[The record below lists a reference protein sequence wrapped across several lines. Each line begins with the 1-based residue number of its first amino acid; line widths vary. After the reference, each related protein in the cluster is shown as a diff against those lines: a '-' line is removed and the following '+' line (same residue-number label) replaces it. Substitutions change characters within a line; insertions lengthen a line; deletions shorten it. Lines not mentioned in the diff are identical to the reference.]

1 MKKYKYTKIE
11 KDKGYKWN
19 EAEYKKAQVPYTQF
33 EPNSWIKKQEIERN
47 TKFKAFCKKHP
58 ELNLKWFTDTTKMF
72 NSEMV
77 SIWLVILFSGLN
89 EFVYQDLQAGTDIYL
104 YWNIVKAMV
113 WTNLV
118 LNFIEYK
125 PNRKL

>member
-19 EAEYKKAQVPYTQF
+19 EEEYKKIKVPYTEI
-33 EPNSWIKKQEIERN
+33 EPNSWVKKQEVERN
-47 TKFKAFCKKHP
+47 SKFKAFCRSYPKMP
-58 ELNLKWFTDTTKMF
+58 AWFNETTKMF

-77 SIWLVILFSGLN
+77 SIWLVILFSGIN
-89 EFVYQDLQAGTDIYL
+89 EFVSQDLQAGTDIYF